1 MWEDSTLRSK
11 PSFSGCLVSGSLSLE
26 GFTLDDH
33 NTKVYWPTQ
42 FRKCLV
48 CPSSQ
53 KLLETRDLSVPLPQ
67 WCYRGTAKGPAV
79 LCSLCCVQS
88 VSDRVKAASICAPCH
103 YKSGEDNEAALL
115 SRATLP
121 HSDHST
127 VWWTESPQ
135 PFFFSPFPP
144 PPNLETEVSLGL
156 DRFLCKQ
163 IVCGKRWKKSPAW
176 SGFHNPDENKRA
188 WRAV

>member
-1 MWEDSTLRSK
+1 MKTC
-11 PSFSGCLVSGSLSLE
+11 PHIFFIPLVSSLLVIQHMPKEITLTHIIPKRRKKHLLAFVGGQHSQIKAFFLRLPCFWQKGLSLE

-135 PFFFSPFPP
+135 PFFFSP
-144 PPNLETEVSLGL
+144 L
-156 DRFLCKQ
+156 FL
-163 IVCGKRWKKSPAW
+163 P
-176 SGFHNPDENKRA
+176 
-188 WRAV
+188 